1 MAKETSGDGSD
12 GSVVIRPGRPSS
24 GGGSG
29 GGYGGGFG
37 GNRVGATGG
46 PKRSAKGIKKR
57 QQATLKR
64 QAEEAKAAAKAK
76 ADAANA
82 KVAAAAAAQEQ
93 ARLLARQQ
101 LLATMAQRH
110 TTTRAE
116 VDRNF
121 ASKRSQLDAALQKDI
136 SAAKRPPASNSTE
149 RWQLYTITKEKNEID
164 GLITRKSQ
172 ELNAKNLA
180 AGVFD
185 GQDPLS
191 RSVDDYRARLDQF
204 GAALDEGH
212 RLWEQ
217 AYIAAQEARLLSE
230 QIKALS
236 EKSSALAKRHAEQ
249 TIVWR
254 DRDAVRERQRQYAE
268 QRAER
273 IRFKQQVDEGT
284 RYQRFKQAHTLSV
297 PTSSLA
303 AGGMVLTRETVFVAQ
318 QAAAMLERSIEAAVA
333 ELRVYGGILARTGP
347 VFITTMVYSPVL
359 GDGEL
364 TPEQRR
370 SLFQGVGISAQALG
384 LTDYQA
390 LQRAADAGGSVEVAY
405 RLKPETTAQGTAIHA
420 ASVGE
425 GIGAQVPVI
434 NAVLDPLT
442 GLYNAEV
449 PGFPTRHLQ
458 FTADTIAQATPESP
472 PGVTL
477 PAAQVQTLPVGVDLR
492 IQDCI
497 VCVPGMPPT
506 YFSFEAPPLG
516 SGVVTGIGKPAAND
530 WWSSASQAQ
539 GAAIPEPIGHSMRAQ
554 PIKSFSAFDQ
564 ALWRTLAEH
573 PALWTNTDEINQKR
587 IEHGFAPY
595 APKSTWVGERRE
607 FELRYLERAELG
619 ENPFNL
625 DRISITTPNS
635 LLGRPGIVPAVI
647 PWPAPPI
654 DKGTRTPLVPPGIE
668 QLGPTTLPVTPPL
681 SQEYPGNPVI
691 PVLPENETFPAVD
704 PMQAGASIP
713 GYPGDM
719 ELPSPDAL
727 FYDRR
732 DDPGMALGF
741 GQPVSGI
748 WLGEAAR
755 TTGAAIPD
763 RIADQLRGR
772 EFANFHR
779 FREAFW
785 RAVAADEELS
795 QQFNSSN
802 LVKMRNGVAPRAITS
817 EVIGG
822 RGTFELHHH
831 IRVTDGGDV
840 YGMDNLF
847 VLTPRR
853 HIKLH
858 GAKNND

>member
-46 PKRSAKGIKKR
+46 PRRSAKGMAKR
-57 QQATLKR
+57 RQATLKR
-64 QAEEAKAAAKAK
+64 QAEAAKAAAKAK

-82 KVAAAAAAQEQ
+82 KAAAAAKAKEQ
-93 ARLLARQQ
+93 ARQQ
-101 LLATMAQRH
+101 ALATMVQRH

-121 ASKRSQLDAALQKDI
+121 ASKRSQLDAALQKEI
-136 SAAKRPPASNSTE
+136 SAAKRPPTSNSTE
-149 RWQLYTITKEKNEID
+149 RWLLYTITKEKNEID
-164 GLITRKSQ
+164 GLIARKSQ
-172 ELNAKNLA
+172 EFNAKNLA
-180 AGVFD
+180 ARVFD

-204 GAALDEGH
+204 GAALDDGH

-217 AYIAAQEARLLSE
+217 AYVAGQEARLLSE

-236 EKSSALAKRHAEQ
+236 EKSNALARHHAEQ
-249 TIVWR
+249 TVVWR
-254 DRDAVRERQRQYAE
+254 ERDAVSERQRQYAE

-273 IRFKQQVDEGT
+273 IRFKQQVDEST

-297 PTSSLA
+297 PTSALA

-318 QAAAMLERSIEAAVA
+318 QAAAILEKSIEAGVA
-333 ELRVYGGILARTGP
+333 ELMAYGRILARTGP
-347 VFITTMVYSPVL
+347 VFITAMVYSPVL
-359 GDGEL
+359 GDAEL

-370 SLFQGVGISAQALG
+370 RLFQGVGIPAQALG
-384 LTDYQA
+384 LADDQA

-425 GIGAQVPVI
+425 GIGARVPVI
-434 NAVLDPLT
+434 NAALDPLT

-458 FTADTIAQATPESP
+458 FTADTITQAAPESP
-472 PGVTL
+472 PGMTL
-477 PAAQVQTLPVGVDLR
+477 PAVQVQTLPVGVDLR

-516 SGVVTGIGKPAAND
+516 SGIVTGTGKPAAND
-530 WWSSASQAQ
+530 WWNGASQAQ

-554 PIKSFSAFDQ
+554 EIKSFSAFDQ

-573 PALWTNTDEINQKR
+573 PTRWANTDEINQKR
-587 IEHGFAPY
+587 IERGFAPY

-607 FELRYLERAELG
+607 FELRYQERAELG

-625 DRISITTPNS
+625 DRISVTTPNS
-635 LLGRPGIVPAVI
+635 LHGRPGIVPAVI

-654 DKGTRTPLVPPGIE
+654 GHGTRTPLVPPGIE

-681 SQEYPGNPVI
+681 SQEYPGKPVV

-704 PMQAGASIP
+704 PVQAGASIP

-719 ELPSPDAL
+719 ELPSPGLVFAGPPVEPLEVGPYNELSGRSRGDGLDIDHIPSRKALKAYIHMNYKDMRPLEIRDAL
-727 FYDRR
+727 RQAPCIAVPSSVHRKFSETYGGRNSLEKSMNDAA
-732 DDPGMALGF
+732 DL
-741 GQPVSGI
+741 
-748 WLGEAAR
+748 EAAV
-755 TTGAAIPD
+755 
-763 RIADQLRGR
+763 
-772 EFANFHR
+772 N
-779 FREAFW
+779 
-785 RAVAADEELS
+785 
-795 QQFNSSN
+795 SN
-802 LVKMRNGVAPRAITS
+802 LAALKPGLIESGAS
-817 EVIGG
+817 ESDIDAALKSLH
-822 RGTFELHHH
+822 ELHKKQ
-831 IRVTDGGDV
+831 GW
-840 YGMDNLF
+840 Y
-847 VLTPRR
+847 
-853 HIKLH
+853 
-858 GAKNND
+858 

>member
-46 PKRSAKGIKKR
+46 PKRPAKGIKKR

-101 LLATMAQRH
+101 LLGTMAQRH

-230 QIKALS
+230 QIRALR
-236 EKSSALAKRHAEQ
+236 EKSDALARHHAEQ
-249 TIVWR
+249 TVVWR
-254 DRDAVRERQRQYAE
+254 EREAGWERQRQYAE

-273 IRFKQQVDEGT
+273 IRFKQQVDESI
-284 RYQRFKQAHTLSV
+284 RHQRFRQAHTLSV
-297 PTSSLA
+297 PASSLT
-303 AGGMVLTRETVFVAQ
+303 AGGMVLSQGTVFVPRQDTAVLDKTVQ
-318 QAAAMLERSIEAAVA
+318 SAVGMLGELKSVA
-333 ELRVYGGILARTGP
+333 LKGPGLFISLATH
-347 VFITTMVYSPVL
+347 TTPL
-359 GDGEL
+359 GNGEL
-364 TPEQRR
+364 TVEQRR
-370 SLFQGVGISAQALG
+370 RLFQGVGVPALALG
-384 LTDYQA
+384 LADE
-390 LQRAADAGGSVEVAY
+390 QRLRSVADAGGSVEMPH
-405 RLKPETTAQGTAIHA
+405 RLKPETVSEGTTIHVANTGGAI
-420 ASVGE
+420 S
-425 GIGAQVPVI
+425 AQVPVI

-442 GLYNAEV
+442 GLYNAEI
-449 PGFPTRHLQ
+449 PGVVTRQLQ
-458 FTADTIAQATPESP
+458 FATDAVPHTAPTNP
-472 PGVTL
+472 PVLMVMAPQVETL
-477 PAAQVQTLPVGVDLR
+477 PAGVDLR

-497 VCVPGMPPT
+497 VCVPGLPPT
-506 YFSFEAPPLG
+506 YFSFDLPPLG
-516 SGVVTGIGKPAAND
+516 SGIVAGAGKPAAND
-530 WWSSASQAQ
+530 WWSTASQPQ
-539 GAAIPEPIGHSMRAQ
+539 GAAIPEQVGHQMRAQ
-554 PIKSFSAFDQ
+554 EIKSFNAFDQ

-573 PALWTNTDEINQKR
+573 PALWANTDGINQKR
-587 IEHGFAPY
+587 IERGFAPY

-607 FELRYLERAELG
+607 FELRYQERAELG

-625 DRISITTPNS
+625 DRISITTPDS
-635 LLGRPGIVPAVI
+635 LLGRPGIVPVVI

-654 DKGTRTPLVPPGIE
+654 GNGTRTPLVPPGIE

-681 SQEYPGNPVI
+681 SQEYPGNPLI

-704 PMQAGASIP
+704 PVQAGASIP

-785 RAVAADEELS
+785 RAVAGDRDLRK
-795 QQFNSSN
+795 QFNDANLREMAKGAPPFSSR
-802 LVKMRNGVAPRAITS
+802 LDQV
-817 EVIGG
+817 GG
-822 RGTFELHHH
+822 RRKFEIHHKH
-831 IRVTDGGDV
+831 EVAKGGAV
-840 YGMDNLF
+840 YDLENLL
-847 VLTPRR
+847 VMTAKR
-853 HIKLH
+853 HIEFHK
-858 GAKNND
+858 GEKQ